1 MFSCKVVFMKI
12 IAILSQKGGAGKT
25 TLAINLAVA
34 ANESRKQSAIIDI
47 DPQASA
53 TNWYD
58 SRDYEEPVVVSAQ
71 SARLQNVIDA
81 AKEGGADIVFID
93 TAPHS
98 ESASLAAA
106 RIADYILIPCRPA
119 ILDLRAI
126 GNTIDL
132 AKLAGT
138 KAAVVLTCV
147 PPRGTLAQEA
157 AEAVSTYGIDLCPSQ
172 IGQRA
177 AFVHSITSGL
187 SVHEYEP
194 KGKASKEINA
204 LYKWINKQLK

>member
-1 MFSCKVVFMKI
+1 MKT

-25 TLAINLAVA
+25 TLAINLAIA
-34 ANESRKQSAIIDI
+34 ASKFKKQSAIIDL

-53 TNWYD
+53 TTWHD
-58 SRDYEEPVVVSAQ
+58 SRDSDIPVVVSAQ
-71 SARLQNVIDA
+71 ASRLQMVIDA
-81 AKEGGADIVFID
+81 AKEAGADIVFID

-106 RIADYILIPCRPA
+106 RIADFVLIPCRPA

-126 GNTIDL
+126 GNTIDITKI
-132 AKLAGT
+132 AAT

-147 PPRGTLAQEA
+147 PARGTLAQEA
-157 AEAVSTYGIDLCPSQ
+157 KEAVSTYKITLCPSQ
-172 IGQRA
+172 IGQRT
-177 AFVHSITSGL
+177 AFVHSITEGQ

-194 KGKASKEINA
+194 NGKAVEEVNS
-204 LYKWINKQLK
+204 LYKWLIKQLK

>member
-1 MFSCKVVFMKI
+1 MKT

-34 ANESRKQSAIIDI
+34 ARESKKQSAIIDL

-53 TNWYD
+53 ANWHD
-58 SRDYEEPVVVSAQ
+58 SREREEPVVVSAQ
-71 SARLQNVIDA
+71 PARLQNVVDA
-81 AKEGGADIVFID
+81 AKEAGADFVFID

-106 RIADYILIPCRPA
+106 RIADYVLIPCRPA

-132 AKLAGT
+132 VKLAGT
-138 KAAVVLTCV
+138 KAAVILTCV
-147 PPRGTLAQEA
+147 PPRGTLAHEA
-157 AEAVSTYGIDLCPSQ
+157 GEAVSSYGIELCPSQ

-177 AFVHSITSGL
+177 AFVHSITAGQ

-194 KGKASKEINA
+194 NGKAAEEVNK
-204 LYKWINKQLK
+204 LYKWVVKQLK

>member
-1 MFSCKVVFMKI
+1 MKT

-34 ANESRKQSAIIDI
+34 ASKYKKQSAIIDL

-53 TNWYD
+53 ANWHD
-58 SRDYEEPVVVSAQ
+58 SRGLEAPFVVSAQ
-71 SARLQNVIDA
+71 PARLQNVIEA
-81 AKEGGADIVFID
+81 AEENGAHFIFID

-106 RIADYILIPCRPA
+106 RIADFVLIPCRPA

-132 AKLAGT
+132 VRLAGT

-147 PPRGTLAQEA
+147 PPRGTLAEEA
-157 AEAVSTYGIDLCPSQ
+157 SEAVSAYSIQLCPQQ

-177 AFVHSITSGL
+177 AFVHSITAGQ

-194 KGKASKEINA
+194 NGKAAEEINN
-204 LYKWINKQLK
+204 LYKWVIKQLK

>member
-1 MFSCKVVFMKI
+1 MKT

-34 ANESRKQSAIIDI
+34 VSKSKKQSAIIDL

-53 TNWYD
+53 TNWHD
-58 SRDYEEPVVVSAQ
+58 SRDLEAPIVVSSQ
-71 SARLQNVIDA
+71 SARLQHVIDA
-81 AKEGGADIVFID
+81 AKEGGADFVFID

-98 ESASLAAA
+98 ENASLAAA
-106 RIADYILIPCRPA
+106 RIADYVLIPCRPA

-132 AKLAGT
+132 VKLSGT

-157 AEAVSTYGIDLCPSQ
+157 AEAVSSYDVVLCPAQ

-177 AFVHSITSGL
+177 AFVHSITSSQ

-194 KGKASKEINA
+194 NGKATKEINV
-204 LYKWINKQLK
+204 LYKWLIKQLK

>member
-1 MFSCKVVFMKI
+1 MKT

-34 ANESRKQSAIIDI
+34 ASKFKKQSAIIDL
-47 DPQASA
+47 DPQSSA
-53 TNWYD
+53 TTWHD
-58 SRDYEEPVVVSAQ
+58 GRDLDTPVVVSAQ
-71 SARLQNVIDA
+71 ASRLQMVIDA
-81 AKEGGADIVFID
+81 AKDAGADIIFID

-106 RIADYILIPCRPA
+106 RIADFVLIPCRPA

-126 GNTIDL
+126 GNTIDITKI
-132 AKLAGT
+132 AVT

-147 PPRGTLAQEA
+147 PARGTLAQEA
-157 AEAVSTYGIDLCPSQ
+157 KEAVSTYNITLCPSQ

-177 AFVHSITSGL
+177 AFVHSITEGQ

-194 KGKASKEINA
+194 NGKAVEEVNS
-204 LYKWINKQLK
+204 LYKWLIKQLK